1 MKALSSDNAEE
12 FSALWQA
19 LQPKV
24 KNHPDFELLDR
35 TIGRWFAYRLH
46 LKGAKIKLEDITSID
61 KATAMWTFESEIE
74 RMRQENAQQALLSA
88 QREHEQKLEE
98 AIEQAIEQ
106 AHEQNARAAAKRMA
120 QRGMSYAEIADIL
133 SVTQNKVVEYV
144 ETR

>member
-35 TIGRWFAYRLH
+35 IIGRWFAYRLH

-61 KATAMWTFESEIE
+61 EATAMWTFESEIE
-74 RMRQENAQQALLSA
+74 RISQERAQQALLSA

-98 AIEQAIEQ
+98 AIEQ

-133 SVTQNKVVEYV
+133 SITQNKVVEYV

>member
-35 TIGRWFAYRLH
+35 IIGRWFAYRLH

-61 KATAMWTFESEIE
+61 EATAMWTFESEIE
-74 RMRQENAQQALLSA
+74 RMRQENAATRQAALSA
-88 QREHEQKLEE
+88 QQKLEQKLEQNTLA
-98 AIEQAIEQ
+98 AIKGMFAEGSSRDRI
-106 AHEQNARAAAKRMA
+106 AKFLNISKA
-120 QRGMSYAEIADIL
+120 KVAEYL
-133 SVTQNKVVEYV
+133 SS
-144 ETR
+144 